1 MHGTGTSVEYQN
13 LTSEGYPAPGLSRGV
28 VRYGREYMNTR
39 TARNTWYDIFQ
50 LIRPLAV
57 DWLRN
62 TWGNVNEF
70 DRPVYDVLQ
79 RDRQVSHTIGW
90 ATSRR
95 MSQPKVEWRQEI
107 LYCLPLVYFIYLLNC
122 ASLPNIIQ

>member
-1 MHGTGTSVEYQN
+1 
-13 LTSEGYPAPGLSRGV
+13 
-28 VRYGREYMNTR
+28 MNTR
-39 TARNTWYDIFQ
+39 TARNTWHDIFQ

-70 DRPVYDVLQ
+70 GRPVYDVLQ
-79 RDRQVSHTIGW
+79 RDRHVLHT
-90 ATSRR
+90 TSFTYDRLGNFTEDESAESR
-95 MSQPKVEWRQEI
+95 MEARNII
-107 LYCLPLVYFIYLLNC
+107 LPSLRLFFIYC